1 MEAIRV
7 SKRIRRWIAYSAVAV
22 FIVTISAALTQAG
35 DSDARV
41 EGPQFDA
48 TRLLAQAREAAPFD
62 LKFPTSIPAGLTL
75 NNVIWSGADPNDFPD
90 SDDFTTDI
98 WFIDSSGER
107 PHIWQTN
114 STNLSGA
121 DPTIRS
127 AAVSELIGGVPWMV
141 ETVDLGTY
149 SVVQVS
155 RRFPDGILVSVDA
168 ADGVVARSIAAA
180 LE

>member
-1 MEAIRV
+1 MEARHL
-7 SKRIRRWIAYSAVAV
+7 SKRIRIVIAYGALAI
-22 FIVTISAALTQAG
+22 FIVTISSALTRAG
-35 DSDARV
+35 NSDARV
-41 EGPQFDA
+41 EGPQLDA
-48 TRLLAQAREAAPFD
+48 SRLLAQAREAAPFD
-62 LKFPTSIPAGLTL
+62 LMFPASIPAGLTL
-75 NNVIWSGADPNDFPD
+75 NNVIWSGADPDEFPE
-90 SDDFTTDI
+90 SKDFTTDI

-114 STNLSGA
+114 STSLSGA
-121 DPTIRS
+121 DPTVRS

-141 ETVDLGTY
+141 ETIDFGTY

-168 ADGVVARSIAAA
+168 ADGVVARAIAAA

>member
-1 MEAIRV
+1 MEARHV
-7 SKRIRRWIAYSAVAV
+7 TKRIRLLIAYGALAVL
-22 FIVTISAALTQAG
+22 IVTISSALTRAG
-35 DSDARV
+35 NSDARV
-41 EGPQFDA
+41 EGPQLDA
-48 TRLLAQAREAAPFD
+48 SGLLAQAREAAPFD
-62 LKFPTSIPAGLTL
+62 LKFPTSTPASLTL
-75 NNVIWSGADPNDFPD
+75 NNVIWSGADPDEFPG

-121 DPTIRS
+121 DPTLRS
-127 AAVSELIGGVPWMV
+127 AAVSELLGGVPWMV
-141 ETVDLGTY
+141 ETIDFGTY

-155 RRFPDGILVSVDA
+155 RRFPDGVLVSVDA
-168 ADGVVARSIAAA
+168 VDGAVARAIAAA